1 MKKMCS
7 YQKSSEMFVRNLYN
21 FGFKIKTFFL
31 KKLIEARLV
40 LNNLVSKR
48 FAATIN

>member
-1 MKKMCS
+1 
-7 YQKSSEMFVRNLYN
+7 MFVRNLYKS
-21 FGFKIKTFFL
+21 GFKIKTFFL

-48 FAATIN
+48 FASTIN

>member
-1 MKKMCS
+1 VRKARS
-7 YQKSSEMFVRNLYN
+7 YQKADAVIVRNPYN
-21 FGFKIKTFFL
+21 FGFRIKTFFL

-48 FAATIN
+48 SAATIN